1 MGTKKWYAVYTKPR
15 SEKAVFKRLVESS
28 FETYCPLNKVRKQWS
43 DRIKTVY
50 EPLFKS
56 YVFVRATEQD
66 LDLVRRVS
74 GVVNFVYWLSKP
86 AVIKDSDI
94 ERIKRFL
101 QDYETVQVEPSGLK
115 EFAPN
120 TKVVV
125 TGGVLMEKEGKI
137 INEHKKR
144 VELLIEGL
152 DYKLVVFVDKE
163 KLRVIND

>member
-1 MGTKKWYAVYTKPR
+1 
-15 SEKAVFKRLVESS
+15 
-28 FETYCPLNKVRKQWS
+28 VRKQWS
-43 DRIKTVY
+43 DRVKIID

-56 YVFVRATEQD
+56 YVFVRSDEQG
-66 LDLVRRVS
+66 LEAIRRVS
-74 GVVNFVYWLSKP
+74 GVVNFVYWLGKP
-86 AVIKDSDI
+86 AVIKDADV

-101 QDYETVQVEPSGLK
+101 HEYEHVHVEPNHRRD
-115 EFAPN
+115 FFPN

-125 TGGVLMEKEGKI
+125 TGGVFMEKEGKVL
-137 INEHKKR
+137 NEQKKR